1 MIKLPTPLLFFAFT
15 VTLLTGCEPLKKK
28 CSRGYDLEHPISVYP
43 IKESYHIGDTIWFEM
58 NFSDV
63 FNALVTNNYSGEKF
77 KENIQL
83 KNFDFHRNFLRVL
96 KLEDSTIVVNG
107 QQTGTWHDCFT
118 PIYLIGNFIQELP
131 DGPEYKLIY
140 QNGIYKLKQ
149 GLILK
154 KLGVF
159 LFYPKFK
166 HYYNMAC
173 LGSLNEQDL
182 TPNCETEIITDICF
196 PVNKQ
201 PDGTHLTNYHLF
213 EQFMNPSLE
222 NDLDRIQKECFTFVV
237 Q

>member
-1 MIKLPTPLLFFAFT
+1 VKYLIFFASA
-15 VTLLTGCEPLKKK
+15 LLIFSCQPFKKK
-28 CSRGYDLEHPISVYP
+28 CSRSYELDHPVSVYP

-63 FNALVTNNYSGEKF
+63 FNALVTNNYSGQKF

-118 PIYLIGNFIQELP
+118 PIYLIGNYIQELP

-201 PDGTHLTNYHLF
+201 PDGTQHKIALIKLSRKMILICIYRNYLYF
-213 EQFMNPSLE
+213 
-222 NDLDRIQKECFTFVV
+222 
-237 Q
+237 